1 MTPGIK
7 SSRPSHVNGPF
18 STASTILAVFMFAG
32 AAHAQSAFVR
42 VNQTGYVS
50 GGSKRAYLMA
60 SGSEGGATF
69 VLKNSSGGTVFGPA
83 AIGAN
88 LGSWSGSYPDVYPLD
103 FDSFTA
109 GGTYSISVS
118 GPIAAL
124 SPDFNIDTPA
134 NLYMT
139 PLSNTLFFYQNE
151 RDGPN
156 FVATA
161 PRTAAGHLNDA
172 SAKVYITP
180 PMNTNGRFSGDLTPA
195 TLNGSQ
201 DLINGAG
208 GWWDA
213 GDYMK
218 FVETHSYTV
227 GMMLVGIRDF
237 PNEMGATGVTQNGL
251 HFPDEAKFGLDWLQE
266 MWDDTNQI
274 LYYQMAIGNGNA
286 KTTSDH
292 DIWRLP
298 QADDTYGG
306 CTYQYRY
313 ICHRPVFVNTAA
325 LNSSGQIQTG
335 ALISPNLAGRLA
347 ADFAL
352 CYHVYK
358 ASESTYADQCL
369 LSAER
374 IFDLANTNPSGN
386 LLTAAPFSFYPE
398 TEWRDDLEWG
408 ATEPTLPCRRATCP
422 MGCLTPIPAI
432 TSSKQ
437 RTGPINT
444 SLAPMTLRILL
455 IFMTSVDLRTS
466 SSTAR

>member
-1 MTPGIK
+1 
-7 SSRPSHVNGPF
+7 
-18 STASTILAVFMFAG
+18 
-32 AAHAQSAFVR
+32 
-42 VNQTGYVS
+42 
-50 GGSKRAYLMA
+50 
-60 SGSEGGATF
+60 
-69 VLKNSSGGTVFGPA
+69 
-83 AIGAN
+83 
-88 LGSWSGSYPDVYPLD
+88 
-103 FDSFTA
+103 
-109 GGTYSISVS
+109 
-118 GPIAAL
+118 
-124 SPDFNIDTPA
+124 
-134 NLYMT
+134 
-139 PLSNTLFFYQNE
+139 
-151 RDGPN
+151 
-156 FVATA
+156 
-161 PRTAAGHLNDA
+161 
-172 SAKVYITP
+172 VYITP
-180 PMNTNGRFSGDLTPA
+180 LMNTNGRFSGDLTPA

-306 CTYQYRY
+306 CAHQYRY

-352 CYHVYK
+352 CYHVYE

-369 LSAER
+369 LSA
-374 IFDLANTNPSGN
+374 
-386 LLTAAPFSFYPE
+386 
-398 TEWRDDLEWG
+398 
-408 ATEPTLPCRRATCP
+408 
-422 MGCLTPIPAI
+422 
-432 TSSKQ
+432 
-437 RTGPINT
+437 
-444 SLAPMTLRILL
+444 
-455 IFMTSVDLRTS
+455 
-466 SSTAR
+466 

>member
-1 MTPGIK
+1 
-7 SSRPSHVNGPF
+7 
-18 STASTILAVFMFAG
+18 
-32 AAHAQSAFVR
+32 
-42 VNQTGYVS
+42 
-50 GGSKRAYLMA
+50 MA
-60 SGSEGGATF
+60 SGSESGATF

-124 SPDFNIDTPA
+124 SPDFNIDSPA
-134 NLYMT
+134 NLYTT

-161 PRTAAGHLNDA
+161 LRTAAGHRNDA

-201 DLINGAG
+201 DLINSAG

-274 LYYQMAIGNGNA
+274 LYYQMAIA
-286 KTTSDH
+286 SPPTRISVCSPLSTSL
-292 DIWRLP
+292 IWPIRIPAETCLP
-298 QADDTYGG
+298 QPPSASIRRRNGAMTWSGARQSLLCPAGG
-306 CTYQYRY
+306 QLAQWVAS
-313 ICHRPVFVNTAA
+313 HRSQLLPPASSA
-325 LNSSGQIQTG
+325 LGQSIHHWPQ
-335 ALISPNLAGRLA
+335 
-347 ADFAL
+347 
-352 CYHVYK
+352 
-358 ASESTYADQCL
+358 
-369 LSAER
+369 
-374 IFDLANTNPSGN
+374 
-386 LLTAAPFSFYPE
+386 
-398 TEWRDDLEWG
+398 
-408 ATEPTLPCRRATCP
+408 
-422 MGCLTPIPAI
+422 
-432 TSSKQ
+432 
-437 RTGPINT
+437 
-444 SLAPMTLRILL
+444 
-455 IFMTSVDLRTS
+455 
-466 SSTAR
+466 